1 MMLRVG
7 LTLDN
12 ETTVTITRA
21 CRCETAHL
29 FTTKHTSPIP
39 RGGRRELTEC
49 FRERQPT
56 RRLCTRGAARERRPR
71 PHIRMTI
78 LRVTTTTVDVVDN
91 FDRQRIKPTLQNLN
105 QTRNLRCLFNRGE
118 RQCVS
123 EDSVHQS
130 LELDE
135 HFHRSLCTQNKQMF
149 D

>member
-1 MMLRVG
+1 
-7 LTLDN
+7 
-12 ETTVTITRA
+12 
-21 CRCETAHL
+21 
-29 FTTKHTSPIP
+29 
-39 RGGRRELTEC
+39 
-49 FRERQPT
+49 
-56 RRLCTRGAARERRPR
+56 
-71 PHIRMTI
+71 MTI

-91 FDRQRIKPTLQNLN
+91 FDRQRIKPMLQNLN

-130 LELDE
+130 LEFDE